1 MMNKQT
7 EQNEFVGEAGMRAAL
22 RMAIEALPEL
32 IGIAQNEYES
42 PAKAYDNYP
51 NMAYRYDY
59 IKDIVYEGTKALNTC
74 KAALEKPNMTYVQ
87 GFAHG
92 YEAHRAETALEN
104 ELFGNSEQLEQEP
117 VAWFLQRKDSYEFS
131 FSKPLITSEYL
142 AVEPLYI
149 GPTKSL
155 SDDEVFALCPYKS
168 GRQEDNS
175 FCGEEEF
182 YRGFRAAEKA
192 HGIGE

>member
-1 MMNKQT
+1 
-7 EQNEFVGEAGMRAAL
+7 
-22 RMAIEALPEL
+22 
-32 IGIAQNEYES
+32 
-42 PAKAYDNYP
+42 
-51 NMAYRYDY
+51 
-59 IKDIVYEGTKALNTC
+59 
-74 KAALEKPNMTYVQ
+74 
-87 GFAHG
+87 
-92 YEAHRAETALEN
+92 
-104 ELFGNSEQLEQEP
+104 

-142 AVEPLYI
+142 AVEPLYT